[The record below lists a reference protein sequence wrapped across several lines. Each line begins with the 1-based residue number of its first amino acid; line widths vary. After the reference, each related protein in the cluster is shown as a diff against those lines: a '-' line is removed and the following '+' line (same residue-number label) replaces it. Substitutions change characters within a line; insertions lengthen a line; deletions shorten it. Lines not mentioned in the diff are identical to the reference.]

1 MSKQIEKLEKIKSE
15 VLDSEFKQAIQDKIN
30 KLSNKNTINK

>member
-1 MSKQIEKLEKIKSE
+1 MNKQIEKLEKIKSQ
-15 VLDSEFKQAIQDKIN
+15 VLDAAFKQAIQDKIN